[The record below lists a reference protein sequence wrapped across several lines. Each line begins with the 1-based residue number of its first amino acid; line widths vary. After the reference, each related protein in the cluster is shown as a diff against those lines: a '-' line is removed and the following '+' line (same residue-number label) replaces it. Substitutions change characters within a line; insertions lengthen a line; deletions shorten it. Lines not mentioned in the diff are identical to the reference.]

1 MPAVSPEYYS
11 SSTCKVLG
19 KSGEAPNPA
28 SGLQDLSGQ
37 LHYTGLYSTSLQPT
51 AFCSGFSSL
60 FYFPLGDFPNFL
72 VSAGMHENIV
82 LQ

>member
-11 SSTCKVLG
+11 SSMCKVLG
-19 KSGEAPNPA
+19 MSGEAPNPA

-51 AFCSGFSSL
+51 AFCSGFSSCFL
-60 FYFPLGDFPNFL
+60 FPLEIFL
-72 VSAGMHENIV
+72 TF
-82 LQ
+82 